1 MSYILDALDKAER
14 ERKRGQPAAQ
24 HTSERPAAESG
35 PRSPW
40 LWVAVFAVI
49 FNALLAGLLIYSS
62 TRDSKEIKTASL
74 PPPIVETPPITP
86 TTPPAVAPAAP
97 ALVPAPSSLPSPS
110 PSPTPTPAP
119 ELQIHRATPPAVA
132 PTVLLMTDQELQA
145 QARQLEMDRAPAID
159 SPPAEQLDPTPP
171 ITTPAP
177 APTETP
183 LEMIP
188 LLVEM
193 SQQLQQSLPP
203 FRVDVHVHAS
213 KMENRFVMINLR
225 RYREGDEVAPGLTLE
240 RITKEGM
247 VLKFRGERFRYLMRT

>member
-14 ERKRGQPAAQ
+14 ERKRGQPPAQ
-24 HTSERPAAESG
+24 HTSERSAAEPG

-62 TRDSKEIKTASL
+62 TRETKEITAASL
-74 PPPIVETPPITP
+74 PPPVVETQPIAPVAPPP
-86 TTPPAVAPAAP
+86 ATTPA
-97 ALVPAPSSLPSPS
+97 
-110 PSPTPTPAP
+110 PSPTPAPAP
-119 ELQIHRATPPAVA
+119 ELQIHRATPPAAA

-145 QARQLEMDRAPAID
+145 QARQLEMEMEAASAVDPV
-159 SPPAEQLDPTPP
+159 PAEPDPAPSVA
-171 ITTPAP
+171 TPAP
-177 APTETP
+177 ADTP

-203 FRVDVHVHAS
+203 IRVDVHVHAS
-213 KMENRFVMINLR
+213 KVVNRFVMINLR

>member
-14 ERKRGQPAAQ
+14 ERKRGQPPAQ
-24 HTSERPAAESG
+24 HTSERSAAEPGS
-35 PRSPW
+35 RSPW
-40 LWVAVFAVI
+40 LWVAVFAVV

-62 TRDSKEIKTASL
+62 TRETKEITVASL
-74 PPPIVETPPITP
+74 PPPPIVETQPIAP
-86 TTPPAVAPAAP
+86 VAPPPAATPA
-97 ALVPAPSSLPSPS
+97 
-110 PSPTPTPAP
+110 PSPTPAPAP
-119 ELQIHRATPPAVA
+119 EIQIHRATPPAAA

-145 QARQLEMDRAPAID
+145 QARQLEMEKEAAPTVD
-159 SPPAEQLDPTPP
+159 PLPAESEP
-171 ITTPAP
+171 IPAVAAPAP
-177 APTETP
+177 ADTP

-203 FRVDVHVHAS
+203 IRVDVHVHAS
-213 KMENRFVMINLR
+213 KVANRFVMINLR